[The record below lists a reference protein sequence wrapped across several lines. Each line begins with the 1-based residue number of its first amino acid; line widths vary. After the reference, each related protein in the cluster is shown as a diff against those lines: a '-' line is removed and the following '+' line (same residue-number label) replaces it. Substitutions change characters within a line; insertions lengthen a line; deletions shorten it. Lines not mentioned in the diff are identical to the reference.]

1 MAELAIGIAAGIG
14 IAAMCMI
21 FYRKGVRD
29 GMSMRKGAKV
39 RGAAGDAGGDEE
51 QNALMKK
58 YEMIMNYDPY
68 GEHV

>member
-1 MAELAIGIAAGIG
+1 MADIAIGIAAGVFA
-14 IAAMCMI
+14 AAMCII

-29 GMSMRKGAKV
+29 GVGMKKRL
-39 RGAAGDAGGDEE
+39 REPIELPEQDAEG
-51 QNALMKK
+51 QNELMKK

>member
-1 MAELAIGIAAGIG
+1 MAGVMIGAAAGILT
-14 IAAMCMI
+14 AVLCAV

-29 GMSMRKGAKV
+29 GLDTQKRRTEDVAT
-39 RGAAGDAGGDEE
+39 GDEQSE
-51 QNALMKK
+51 LMKK